1 MEKSEKRGSW
11 SSRATFILAAV
22 GSAVGLGNAWRFPGL
37 AAKHGGGTFI
47 LVYALAMVV
56 FGVPLLMMEIAIG
69 RKMRSGA
76 PGALRGLNKKFEP
89 IGWSATV
96 NAFFIATYYA
106 VVFAWVILMA
116 ISSFRFAGIGT
127 AEGAKTLWSDL
138 IMASINMTEI
148 EFTLDGF
155 DRIST
160 LVFVCLLIA
169 WGLIYWCIR
178 NGAHSVGKV
187 VKYTV
192 FLPVICLA
200 IMAVKGMTMPNAMLG
215 IKKMFVPE
223 FSALSDPKL
232 WTDAFGQV
240 FYSLSVMMA
249 IMFAYGSFLD
259 EKSNVA
265 TDSLIIAFSDLGI
278 SLLAGVVMFSTMAG
292 TGNLDMMNPSGIATA
307 FIFYPQAI
315 VNLSSIGWLNAIFAF
330 VFYFCLCTLAIDSA
344 FSIIEGVSTAFSDKF
359 GTKRR
364 ATTIVICI
372 FAGLISLI
380 YITGSGPALLDIV
393 DNWCNNYN
401 LIIIG
406 ILECVAIGWCF
417 KLGKVL
423 DEVNKNTKKFK
434 MPKWWFYTS
443 IKFIAPIMLS
453 VMVVWNLVSLFTSGG
468 IYGKYYNIWSNLI
481 CGWLMT
487 AIVFASGFIIH
498 FICKKKKIGEDKEE
512 KTWDNKAE
520 EKEELKTENE

>member
-1 MEKSEKRGSW
+1 
-11 SSRATFILAAV
+11 
-22 GSAVGLGNAWRFPGL
+22 
-37 AAKHGGGTFI
+37 
-47 LVYALAMVV
+47 
-56 FGVPLLMMEIAIG
+56 
-69 RKMRSGA
+69 
-76 PGALRGLNKKFEP
+76 
-89 IGWSATV
+89 
-96 NAFFIATYYA
+96 
-106 VVFAWVILMA
+106 
-116 ISSFRFAGIGT
+116 
-127 AEGAKTLWSDL
+127 
-138 IMASINMTEI
+138 
-148 EFTLDGF
+148 
-155 DRIST
+155 
-160 LVFVCLLIA
+160 
-169 WGLIYWCIR
+169 
-178 NGAHSVGKV
+178 
-187 VKYTV
+187 
-192 FLPVICLA
+192 
-200 IMAVKGMTMPNAMLG
+200 
-215 IKKMFVPE
+215 
-223 FSALSDPKL
+223 
-232 WTDAFGQV
+232 
-240 FYSLSVMMA
+240 
-249 IMFAYGSFLD
+249 
-259 EKSNVA
+259 
-265 TDSLIIAFSDLGI
+265 
-278 SLLAGVVMFSTMAG
+278 
-292 TGNLDMMNPSGIATA
+292 MMNPSGIATA

-364 ATTIVICI
+364 TTTIVICI
-372 FAGLISLI
+372 LAGLISLI